1 MTEAARAGRWQRLRR
16 RLEASGSAEDGQI
29 MLLSIVYGLV
39 ALTLVLVVV
48 SVSSVYLERKR
59 LLALAD
65 AVAAD
70 AADTVDEDSYFGGER
85 PQEVAIP
92 LTDDSVQQAAADYLE
107 AAPRAVVDFD
117 ELAIASPTGTPDG
130 TTAQVSLA
138 AVVRPPVVTWVLRPW
153 QDGFVVTVTTSAEAV
168 AAD

>member
-1 MTEAARAGRWQRLRR
+1 MTESPTRWMRR
-16 RLEASGSAEDGQI
+16 RWRAVVRRDADDGQI
-29 MLLSIVYGLV
+29 MLLSLVYGLV

-70 AADTVDEDSYFGGER
+70 AADAVDEDSYFGGER
-85 PQEVAIP
+85 PEDAAIP
-92 LTDDSVQQAAADYLE
+92 LTDDSVQQAAVDYLE

-117 ELAIASPTGTPDG
+117 DLVVASPTGTPDG
-130 TTAQVSLA
+130 TTAQISLA

-153 QDGFVVTVTTSAEAV
+153 QDGFVVTVTTSAQAE